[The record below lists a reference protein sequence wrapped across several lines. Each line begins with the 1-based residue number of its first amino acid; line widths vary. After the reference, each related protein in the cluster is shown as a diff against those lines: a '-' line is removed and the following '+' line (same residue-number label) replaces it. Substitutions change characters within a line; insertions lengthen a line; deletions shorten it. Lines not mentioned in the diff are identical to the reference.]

1 MLWERTGTTARNQT
15 WFSAF
20 AGLCDVHFTTVV
32 KGQEPAGAGR
42 VWPQQ
47 EARPTMPGRRR

>member
-1 MLWERTGTTARNQT
+1 
-15 WFSAF
+15 
-20 AGLCDVHFTTVV
+20 VV